1 MANVIFEGLLA
12 VSMKKP
18 ICLLRETKGDV
29 IMTIEVEI
37 ICVGNELLIGKTLN
51 TNAQWLSEQATKI
64 GLAVRRITVVRDE
77 TAEIAAAINEALE
90 RNPRFVLTTGGLG
103 PTFDDR
109 TLEGMAQALNC
120 ELEIN
125 ESARKMVEEK
135 YEMYARRSHM
145 EMIELTKPRLKMAT
159 LPRKAEPI
167 PNPVGTAPGVRAE
180 LEKTTLIALPG
191 VPKEMEAIF
200 RESVAPMVMQVSDKG
215 DFHEKSTYA
224 ENIMESSLAPLI
236 DKVMR
241 ENPGVYIKSHP
252 KGEENKPKIE
262 IHFSTTMCKADHP
275 EEKLEKAA
283 LQLSEEIKRS
293 GGEVSKI

>member
-1 MANVIFEGLLA
+1 
-12 VSMKKP
+12 
-18 ICLLRETKGDV
+18 
-29 IMTIEVEI
+29 MTIEVEI

-51 TNAQWLSEQATKI
+51 TNAQWLSKQVTKI

-77 TAEIAAAINEALE
+77 SAEIAAAINEAIE
-90 RNPRFVLTTGGLG
+90 RTPEFVLITGGLG

-109 TLEGMAQALNC
+109 TLEGMAQALNR

-145 EMIELTKPRLKMAT
+145 ETIELTKPRLKMAT
-159 LPRKAEPI
+159 LPQKTEPI

-200 RESVAPMVMQVSDKG
+200 QESVAPMVMETTGKG

-241 ENPGVYIKSHP
+241 KNPGVYIKSHP

-262 IHFSTTMCKADHP
+262 IHFSTTLGKADQP
-275 EEKLEKAA
+275 EERLERAA
-283 LQLSEEIKRS
+283 LQLSEAIKRS
-293 GGEVSKI
+293 GGEVS